1 MDISVIKLKG
11 VVSSLINWVR
21 ADITANVAAPQNSWL
36 YREFGQIDID
46 GRNFYLELRDMLML
60 GDEDARKLLIT
71 LMFDRKR
78 KELPTIHINYPSE
91 NNGQDNTINT
101 GFSEEFIDAE
111 NVVRSIYSRSVLGQ
125 YELIFTGTNS
135 IQILMMYEFM
145 YGLLIASADTL
156 AYHFDKFE
164 FAGRQL
170 MVNNEDQLPN
180 PVFYRSINI
189 TLQAKKKV
197 SSIIER
203 RSASNV
209 VFNGRWY
216 IEYDIPEFEIVS
228 HIPSEL
234 LSKFEI
240 LWVGQIDGSKLLST
254 VAGSHIDVNDKD
266 FSSSYIPG
274 STQATFQLQDVQRF
288 KAADTDNLWFDEAGL
303 VRQVPLS
310 ELVDFDYQ
318 STVVKY
324 SNSAPYN
331 VSWIGLLR
339 ADEVLT
345 QQQIDQLH
353 FYFSLNIMW
362 SGFYNDFGSLKDNRS
377 IV

>member
-11 VVSSLINWVR
+11 VVSSLISWVR
-21 ADITANVAAPQNSWL
+21 TDITANVATPQNSWL

-60 GDEDARKLLIT
+60 GDEDARKLLVK

-78 KELPTIHINYPSE
+78 RELPTIHINYPSE

-101 GFSEEFIDAE
+101 GFSEEFIDEE

-135 IQILMMYEFM
+135 VQILMMYEFM

-164 FAGRQL
+164 FAGKQL

-189 TLQAKKKV
+189 TLQAKKRV

-203 RSASNV
+203 GSASNV

-228 HIPSEL
+228 PVPAEL
-234 LSKFEI
+234 LAKFEI
-240 LWVGQIDGSKLLST
+240 LWAGQVDGNRLLSS

-266 FSSSYIPG
+266 FFTSYIP
-274 STQATFQLQDVQRF
+274 STAAATFQLQDVPRY
-288 KAADTDNLWFDEAGL
+288 KAADTDHLWFDELGNI
-303 VRQVPLS
+303 RQVTFD
-310 ELVDFDYQ
+310 ELIDVDYQ
-318 STVVKY
+318 STVVRY
-324 SNSAPYN
+324 SNFAPYS
-331 VSWIGLLR
+331 VSWIGLLK

-345 QQQIDQLH
+345 QQQINQLH
-353 FYFSLNIMW
+353 FYFHLNIMW
-362 SGFYNDFGSLKDNRS
+362 SGFYNDFGSLKDNRP